1 MMIDEDDIDIEDVIN
16 NISDDDFGI
25 FEDLIFDEE
34 YDDDI
39 LWEESEGSID

>member
-1 MMIDEDDIDIEDVIN
+1 MIEEDDVDIKDVIN
-16 NISDDDFGI
+16 NIDDDDFCI

-39 LWEESEGSID
+39 LWEEGEGSID